1 MSKEDKSGIIL
12 QTVPRSNVGYFYA
25 KMKWIGIDKVKKTPG
40 VFLTFPL
47 AVRLLTIFSIPSK
60 TRVDEESV
68 AGSMAWFPVV
78 GFIIGLL
85 LAGLWLLLGVRFP
98 PFLTSLVVVSFLA
111 IITRGLHLDGLSD
124 TIDGLGGGY
133 TRERRLEIMKD
144 SHVGAF
150 GVIAIVFAI
159 LFKTFAIYGLPERT
173 RMEALILFPVLS
185 RFAMVLVAW
194 KSRYAR
200 REGGL
205 GRNYVEYLDG
215 KTLVFALVSTIAIAG
230 FLLFPTGFI
239 VLVIVIAASL
249 GMSAFF
255 RITLGGVT
263 GDVLGAVNELSE
275 ILGLLLLVL
284 MT

>member
-1 MSKEDKSGIIL
+1 ME
-12 QTVPRSNVGYFYA
+12 
-25 KMKWIGIDKVKKTPG
+25 KKPG
-40 VFLTFPL
+40 LFLTFPL
-47 AVRLLTIFSIPSK
+47 ALRLLTIFSIPSK

-68 AGSMAWFPVV
+68 AESMAWFPVV
-78 GFIIGLL
+78 GFFIGLL
-85 LAGLWLLLGVRFP
+85 LAGLWLLLRLRFP
-98 PFLTSLVVVSFLA
+98 PLITSLVVVSFLA

-144 SHVGAF
+144 SHIGAF

-159 LFKTFAIYGLPERT
+159 LFKTFAINGLPERT
-173 RMEALILFPVLS
+173 RMEALVLFPVLS

-205 GRNYVEYLDG
+205 GKNYVEYLNG

-239 VLVIVIAASL
+239 VLFIVIAASL